1 MPASVSVSG
10 QGVLQP
16 YVAVLRIAPIRH
28 AMLVGALSR
37 IPNFAISVLLTLHIV
52 QRLDPSYS
60 AAGLVAAVFTIAATV
75 SSPWR
80 GHLLDTLGLRRTML
94 PSLVIVSICIALA
107 PVMSYW
113 WLLVV
118 MVPLG
123 LMSFPTFSVL
133 RQVMVANAPDD
144 LRRTA
149 MSLDSV
155 VVEFCYMA
163 GPTLGVIAATRFDT
177 RLALWIFGAAWVVGS
192 AALTWL
198 NPPITRT
205 PGESTPANVNPQ
217 EQAALDLAAGAGR
230 RARTGSSPLTWLSP
244 GLLALIVAV
253 IGAGFVLGGT
263 DLSTVAGLR
272 TLGHPEAIGW
282 QLAIWGLGSA
292 IGGTIHGALPR
303 PIPVVWLLAL
313 LGATTIPLALA
324 GNLVSFGVLLGVT
337 GLFCAPTLAASAELI
352 SRQVPERFLGQAM
365 GWHGAALSAGVA
377 VAPPLVGS
385 IMDAHGWPAGF
396 VLTGGLGAM
405 AAAALLLVRTL
416 RRLRLA

>member
-1 MPASVSVSG
+1 MSAS
-10 QGVLQP
+10 
-16 YVAVLRIAPIRH
+16 AVLRPYAEVWRIRSIRS
-28 AMLVGALSR
+28 AMIVGAMSR
-37 IPNFAISVLLTLHIV
+37 VPNFAIGVLLTLHIV
-52 QRLDPSYS
+52 QRLDPRYS
-60 AAGLVAAVFTIAATV
+60 AAGVVAAVFTVAATI

-94 PSLVIVSICIALA
+94 PSLIVVSVCVAVA

-118 MVPLG
+118 MVPFG

-133 RQVMVANAPDD
+133 RQVMVANAPDE

-155 VVEFCYMA
+155 IVEICYMA
-163 GPTLGVIAATRFDT
+163 GPTLGVIAATSLDT
-177 RLALWIFGAAWVVGS
+177 RLALWIFGGWWIVGS

-205 PGESTPANVNPQ
+205 PEGSVPGDVTPQ
-217 EQAALDLAAGAGR
+217 EQAAVDVAATAPGR
-230 RARTGSSPLTWLSP
+230 RTRASALSWVSP
-244 GLLALIVAV
+244 GLLALIAAV
-253 IGAGFVLGGT
+253 VGAGFVLGGT

-282 QLAIWGLGSA
+282 QLGIWGLGSA

-303 PIPVVWLLAL
+303 PVPVVWLLAL
-313 LGATTIPLALA
+313 LGLTTIPLAFA
-324 GNLVSFGVLLGVT
+324 GGLVSFAVLLAVT

-352 SRQVPERFLGQAM
+352 SRRVPERFLGQAM

-377 VAPPLVGS
+377 GAPPLVGW
-385 IMDAHGWPAGF
+385 IMDARGWPAGF
-396 VLTGGLGAM
+396 VLTGGLGA
-405 AAAALLLVRTL
+405 AAALVLVLARL
-416 RRLRLA
+416 VHRRRPA

>member
-1 MPASVSVSG
+1 MSASG
-10 QGVLQP
+10 QGLLAP
-16 YVAVLRIAPIRH
+16 YAAVLRIKPIRQ
-28 AMLVGALSR
+28 AMVVGTLSR
-37 IPNFAISVLLTLHIV
+37 VPNFAISVLLTLHIV
-52 QRLDPSYS
+52 QRLDPRYS
-60 AAGLVAAVFTIAATV
+60 AAGLVAAVFTIAATI

-94 PSLVIVSICIALA
+94 PSLVVVSICIALA

-113 WLLVV
+113 WLLAV

-133 RQVMVANAPDD
+133 RQVMVANAPDE

-163 GPTLGVIAATRFDT
+163 GPTLGVIAATQLDT
-177 RLALWIFGAAWVVGS
+177 RVALWIFGTWWVLGS

-198 NPPITRT
+198 DPQITRT
-205 PGESTPANVNPQ
+205 PGGSAPANVNPH
-217 EQAALDLAAGAGR
+217 EQAALDLAEPLPGST
-230 RARTGSSPLTWLSP
+230 RTRSPLSWLSP
-244 GLLALIVAV
+244 GLLAMVAAV
-253 IGAGFVLGGT
+253 VGAGFVLGGT

-303 PIPVVWLLAL
+303 PVPVVWLLIL
-313 LGATTIPLALA
+313 LGATTVPLAFA
-324 GNLVSFGVLLGVT
+324 GDLVTFAVLLGVT

-385 IMDAHGWPAGF
+385 VMDAHGWPAGF
-396 VLTGGLGAM
+396 ALTGGLGAVAGM
-405 AAAALLLVRTL
+405 ALLVTRTVWRL
-416 RRLRLA
+416 RRA

>member
-1 MPASVSVSG
+1 MSAS
-10 QGVLQP
+10 GVLSP
-16 YVAVLRIAPIRH
+16 YAAVWRIAPIRN
-28 AMLVGALSR
+28 AMIVGALSR
-37 IPNFAISVLLTLHIV
+37 VPNFAIGVLLTLHIV
-52 QRLDPSYS
+52 QRLDPRYS
-60 AAGLVAAVFTIAATV
+60 AAGVIAAVFTVAATI

-94 PSLVIVSICIALA
+94 PSLVVVSLCVAVA
-107 PVMSYW
+107 PVLSYW

-118 MVPLG
+118 MIPFG

-155 VVEFCYMA
+155 IVEICYMA
-163 GPTLGVIAATRFDT
+163 GPTLGVIAATTLDT
-177 RLALWIFGAAWVVGS
+177 RLALWIFGAWWVAGS

-198 NPPITRT
+198 DPPISRRDADV
-205 PGESTPANVNPQ
+205 PASAAAQ
-217 EQAALDLAAGAGR
+217 EQAALDLAAEAEPSRAVGR
-230 RARTGSSPLTWLSP
+230 SPLSWLSP
-244 GLLALIVAV
+244 GLIALIAAV
-253 IGAGFVLGGT
+253 VGAGYVLGGT

-272 TLGHPEAIGW
+272 TLGHAESIGW
-282 QLAIWGLGSA
+282 LLAIWGLGSA

-303 PIPVVWLLAL
+303 PVPVVWLLAL
-313 LGATTIPLALA
+313 LGLTTIPLALA
-324 GNLVSFGVLLGVT
+324 HDRAGFALLLGLT

-377 VAPPLVGS
+377 AAPPTVGW

-396 VLTGGLGAM
+396 VLTGGLGAV
-405 AAAALLLVRTL
+405 AAAVLLLARLVR
-416 RRLRLA
+416 RRRPV